1 MSRRPR
7 IPSITGIYH
16 VMLRGINRE
25 TIFFD
30 DIDFLK
36 MEKILRS
43 LSKPVDGSGNP
54 KPPICKIF
62 AYCLMTN
69 HLHLLI
75 AEQSENISSI
85 AKRLGV
91 PYAMYFNKRRKRH
104 GPVFEDRFRSEPV
117 NDSDYFITLLHYIH
131 YNPVKAGM
139 VLKPEWYKWSS
150 WHEYELPDDTYEKGI
165 CVQDI
170 PFDNLSRKQV
180 QDIVLNGVA
189 PENIMASVDKKR
201 LDDEEAESI
210 LKSLATKA
218 HGTTNLKELPKVERL
233 ALTVKAQE
241 FGITYRKLIKYLGV
255 NQSAIY
261 RKRLQLKNI

>member
-7 IPSITGIYH
+7 VPSTTGIYH
-16 VMLRGINRE
+16 VMLRGINRD

-43 LSKPVDGSGNP
+43 LSRPVDKLGNP
-54 KPPICKIF
+54 RPPVCKIF

-75 AEQSENISSI
+75 AEQSESISSI
-85 AKRLGV
+85 IKRLGV
-91 PYAMYFNKRRKRH
+91 AYAMYFNKRRKRH
-104 GPVFEDRFRSEPV
+104 GPLFEDRFRSEPV

-131 YNPVKAGM
+131 YNPVKANM

-150 WHEYELPDDTYEKGI
+150 WHEYELPDETYEKGI
-165 CVQDI
+165 CVQEI
-170 PFDNLSRKQV
+170 PFENLNRDQV
-180 QDIVLNGVA
+180 QDIVLNGA
-189 PENIMASVDKKR
+189 PAENIMSQVDKER
-201 LDDEEAESI
+201 LEDEEAESI
-210 LKSLATKA
+210 LKSLVAKTYRN
-218 HGTTNLKELPKVERL
+218 TNLKELPKVERL

-241 FGITYRKLIKYLGV
+241 FGITYRQLIKYLGV
-255 NQSAIY
+255 SQSAIY
-261 RKRLQLKNI
+261 RTRLQLKTK